1 MRPVSPGR
9 NAAGRNTE
17 INTSVMPTIGA
28 NSASIALIAASWP
41 DMPCSILCAAPSTT
55 TMASSTT
62 MPIAS
67 TIANSVDRLMV
78 KPSAAIAAKAPMMVT
93 GTVVAGTSMARQSC
107 RNTRITTSTR
117 KPASIRV
124 L

>member
-1 MRPVSPGR
+1 
-9 NAAGRNTE
+9 
-17 INTSVMPTIGA
+17 
-28 NSASIALIAASWP
+28 
-41 DMPCSILCAAPSTT
+41 
-55 TMASSTT
+55 

-107 RNTRITTSTR
+107 RKIRMTTSTSR
-117 KPASIRV
+117 PASISV